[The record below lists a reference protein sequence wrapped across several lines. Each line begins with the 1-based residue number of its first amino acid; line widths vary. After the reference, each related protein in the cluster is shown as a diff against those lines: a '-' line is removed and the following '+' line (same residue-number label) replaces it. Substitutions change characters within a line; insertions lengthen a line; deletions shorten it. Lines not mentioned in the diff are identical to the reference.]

1 MKELTGTNPSYV
13 ISSGPAMAEMT
24 LLETSDGSTP
34 ISIEILPPNR
44 GLGLDGIHGFFQG
57 LGEWKPA
64 FVSVTYH
71 QAHKVDAINGGESG
85 NQIWNRKK
93 PGTLGVCAMLKF
105 QYGMRVIPHLIC
117 GGFSRFESE
126 DFLVDLDYLGMEH
139 VLALRGDPKK
149 GDEDFKP
156 HPEGNQYASEL
167 VTQISNLNKGDYLEA
182 VKEAK
187 STNFKIGVAGYPER
201 HREAADFNVDLLNLK
216 HKVDA
221 GASFIITQMFFDNKY
236 YFEFV
241 KQCRQIGITV
251 PIVPGLK
258 VLTSKR
264 QLEVLPELFHTKMP
278 DSLIEE
284 ANACE
289 NREQVIEVGVKHALK
304 QANDLLQ
311 FGVPCLHFF
320 TMNDLTTF
328 SKVLDRL
335 RS

>member
-1 MKELTGTNPSYV
+1 
-13 ISSGPAMAEMT
+13 MAEMA
-24 LLETSDGSTP
+24 LLENSDGSTP

-71 QAHKVDAINGGESG
+71 QAHKIDVIDGEG
-85 NQIWNRKK
+85 PNNQIWNRKK

-105 QYGMRVIPHLIC
+105 QYGLKVIPHLIC

-126 DFLVDLDYLGMEH
+126 DFLVDLDYLGMEN

-149 GDEDFKP
+149 GDEGFKP

-167 VTQISNLNKGDYLEA
+167 VAQISSLNKGNYLEE

-187 STNFKIGVAGYPER
+187 PTNFKIGVAGYPEI
-201 HREAADFNVDLLNLK
+201 HREAVDSNVDLLNLK
-216 HKVDA
+216 HKVDE
-221 GASFIITQMFFDNKY
+221 GASFIITQMFFENKY
-236 YFEFV
+236 FFEFV
-241 KQCRQIGITV
+241 KQCREVGITV
-251 PIVPGLK
+251 PIIPGLK

-264 QLEVLPELFHTKMP
+264 QLEVLPGLFNTKMP
-278 DSLIEE
+278 ESLIEE

-289 NREQVIEVGVKHALK
+289 NREQVIEVGVKHALE
-304 QANDLLQ
+304 QARGLLE

-328 SKVLDRL
+328 SKVLDGL

>member
-1 MKELTGTNPSYV
+1 MKGLTGNNPSYT
-13 ISSGPAMAEMT
+13 ISSGHTMAGMV
-24 LLETSDGSTP
+24 LPETPDGSTP

-44 GLGLDGIHGFFQG
+44 GLGLDGIHSFFKG

-71 QAHKVDAINGGESG
+71 QAHKVDIIDSDYSE

-105 QYGMRVIPHLIC
+105 QYGLNVIPHLIC

-126 DFLVDLDYLGMEH
+126 DFLVDLDYLGMEN
-139 VLALRGDPKK
+139 VLVLRGDPKK
-149 GDEDFKP
+149 GDENFIP

-167 VTQISNLNKGDYLEA
+167 VTQISNLNKGDYLEE

-187 STNFKIGVAGYPER
+187 PTNFKIGVAGYPEK
-201 HREAADFNVDLLNLK
+201 HREAVDLKADLLNLK
-216 HKVDA
+216 RKVDA
-221 GASFIITQMFFDNKY
+221 GASFIITQMFFENDSF
-236 YFEFV
+236 FEFV

-251 PIVPGLK
+251 PIIPGLK
-258 VLTSKR
+258 VLTSKI

-278 DSLIEE
+278 DYLIEE
-284 ANACE
+284 VNACE
-289 NREQVIEVGVKHALK
+289 SREQVIEVGVKHALK
-304 QANDLLQ
+304 QARSLLE

-328 SKVLDRL
+328 SKVLDGL

>member
-1 MKELTGTNPSYV
+1 
-13 ISSGPAMAEMT
+13 MAEMAIFGD
-24 LLETSDGSTP
+24 SDGSTP

-44 GLGLDGIHGFFQG
+44 GLGLDGIHDFFQG

-71 QAHKVDAINGGESG
+71 QAHKIDVIDGEGSD

-105 QYGMRVIPHLIC
+105 QYGLKVIPHLIC

-126 DFLVDLDYLGMEH
+126 DFLVDLDYLGMEN
-139 VLALRGDPKK
+139 VLVLRGDPKK

-167 VTQISNLNKGDYLEA
+167 VTQISNLNNGNYLEE

-187 STNFKIGVAGYPER
+187 PTNFKIGVAGYPEK
-201 HREAADFNVDLLNLK
+201 HREAVDFSVDLLNLK

-221 GASFIITQMFFDNKY
+221 GASFIITQMFFENVHF
-236 YFEFV
+236 FEFV

-251 PIVPGLK
+251 PIIPGLK

-278 DSLIEE
+278 ESLIEE

-304 QANDLLQ
+304 QARGLLK

-328 SKVLDRL
+328 SKVLDGL

>member
-1 MKELTGTNPSYV
+1 MKQLTASNPSYV
-13 ISSGPAMAEMT
+13 IPCGRIMAGLMLSEG
-24 LLETSDGSTP
+24 SDGSTP

-44 GLGLDGIHGFFQG
+44 GLGLDGIHSFFQG

-71 QAHKVDAINGGESG
+71 QAHKIDVINGEGPGS
-85 NQIWNRKK
+85 QIWNRKK

-105 QYGMRVIPHLIC
+105 QYGMKVIPHLIC

-149 GDEDFKP
+149 GDGDFRP

-167 VTQISNLNKGDYLEA
+167 VSQISRLNQGDYLEE

-187 STNFKIGVAGYPER
+187 PTNFKIGVAAYPEI
-201 HREAADFNVDLLNLK
+201 HREAVDFEIDLKHLK
-216 HKVDA
+216 HKVDE
-221 GASFIITQMFFDNKY
+221 GASFIITQMFFENQY
-236 YFEFV
+236 FFEFV
-241 KQCRQIGITV
+241 KECRKIGIDI
-251 PIVPGLK
+251 PIIPGLK

-264 QLEVLPELFHTKMP
+264 QLEVLPELFHTKIP

-284 ANACE
+284 VNACE
-289 NREQVIEVGVKHALK
+289 NREQVIEVGVKHALE
-304 QANDLLQ
+304 QAKALEE

-328 SKVLDRL
+328 SKVLDGL

>member
-1 MKELTGTNPSYV
+1 
-13 ISSGPAMAEMT
+13 MAEMA

-71 QAHKVDAINGGESG
+71 QAHKIDVIDGKGPDNM
-85 NQIWNRKK
+85 IWNRKK

-105 QYGMRVIPHLIC
+105 QYGLKVIPHLIC

-126 DFLVDLDYLGMEH
+126 DFLVDLDYLGMEN
-139 VLALRGDPKK
+139 VLVLRGDPKK

-167 VTQISNLNKGDYLEA
+167 VTQISNLNKGDYLEE

-187 STNFKIGVAGYPER
+187 PTNFKIGVAGYPEK
-201 HREAADFNVDLLNLK
+201 HREAVDFKVDIFNLK
-216 HKVDA
+216 HKVDE
-221 GASFIITQMFFDNKY
+221 GASFIITQMFFENKY
-236 YFEFV
+236 FFEFV
-241 KQCRQIGITV
+241 KQCREVGITV
-251 PIVPGLK
+251 PIIPGLK

-278 DSLIEE
+278 ESLIEE
-284 ANACE
+284 ANACD
-289 NREQVIEVGVKHALK
+289 NREQVIEVGVKHALE
-304 QANDLLQ
+304 QARGLLE

-328 SKVLDRL
+328 SKVLDGL